1 MRVIQF
7 NTEKFTVSHVTAAIT
22 ILEKCWSFE
31 ISFSLSGFG
40 TKYDFCIIDVR
51 LNLTNSGK
59 NPVRNCHTFCG
70 KSQNMKLSARNV
82 DTNAEI
88 TA

>member
-1 MRVIQF
+1 MMSEYVSIDR
-7 NTEKFTVSHVTAAIT
+7 NTNFVWARPGNSKLSRSLQT
-22 ILEKCWSFE
+22 I
-31 ISFSLSGFG
+31 
-40 TKYDFCIIDVR
+40 R